1 MTAYEQRAGEQAAV
15 TGRTLIGYAAVF
27 NSRTEIGP
35 GIFEEIAP
43 GAFADAVR
51 QDDVRLTV
59 NHDPSQL
66 LARTGSGTLALA
78 QDTRGL
84 RAMAELPETALGRD
98 TRELVARGD
107 LSGMSFRFVTP
118 PAKQTWSMLP
128 DGSELRTLE
137 ALRLIDVTV
146 ATFPAYP
153 DTAVALRS
161 RPADMEGI
169 AVTIPVR
176 ILRAHRL
183 YQLAQETDRPRR
195 TSRPEAGEDA

>member
-15 TGRTLIGYAAVF
+15 SGRTLIGYAAVF

-35 GIFEEIAP
+35 DIFEEVMP
-43 GAFADAVR
+43 GAFTDALK

-66 LARTGSGTLALA
+66 LARTGSRTLQLA
-78 QDTRGL
+78 QDAHGL
-84 RAMAELPETALGRD
+84 RIMAELPDTQLGAD
-98 TRELVARGD
+98 VRELVARGD
-107 LSGMSFRFVTP
+107 LTGMSFRFVTP
-118 PAKQTWSMLP
+118 PTQQTWTSLP
-128 DGSELRTLE
+128 DGSELRTLQ

-153 DTAVALRS
+153 DTAVALRT
-161 RPADMEGI
+161 RPADMESI

-183 YQLAQETDRPRR
+183 LKLAQETETAPRHAAR
-195 TSRPEAGEDA
+195 NREDA